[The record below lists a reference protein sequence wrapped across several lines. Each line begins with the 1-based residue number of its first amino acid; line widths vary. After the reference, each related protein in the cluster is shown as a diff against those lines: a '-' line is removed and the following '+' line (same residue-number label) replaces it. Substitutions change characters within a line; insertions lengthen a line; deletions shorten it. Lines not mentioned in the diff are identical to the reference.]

1 MFRKMFPRVNFHGY
15 NVGARV
21 DGEGGG
27 NILLFVY
34 CQCVSNFPRCSHE
47 VSNVF
52 HKMFPRVNF
61 HGYNVG
67 ARVGGE
73 GGGA

>member
-1 MFRKMFPRVNFHGY
+1 
-15 NVGARV
+15 
-21 DGEGGG
+21 
-27 NILLFVY
+27 
-34 CQCVSNFPRCSHE
+34 
-47 VSNVF
+47 VF